1 VDGSAVSVS
10 DTPSSIMLA
19 ITAIAEVLICVR
31 LEIGILVTVKYYYLL

>member
-19 ITAIAEVLICVR
+19 ITAIVEVLICVR